1 MTIKVGING
10 FGRIGRNIFRATD
23 KLKGDFEIVAVNDLG
38 DAATFAHLLKYDT
51 ALGTFGPEVSAG
63 GDSIKVDGRAVKF
76 LSHKDPG
83 ELPWKDLGVDI
94 VIESTGLFT
103 DATKARVHID
113 KGGAQKVVISA
124 PATNQDYTVVFG
136 VNHKGYDPKKHNVV
150 SNASCTTNCFV
161 PLAKVLNDSFG
172 IERGMMTTI
181 HAYTADQK
189 LQDLP
194 HKDLRRARAAADNV
208 IPTSTGAN
216 RAVAEVLPEL
226 AGKFAGMAFRV
237 PILDVSVVDLTV
249 ELKTNANAKTIN
261 AAFDEA
267 AKGALKGILAVSHEE
282 LVSSDFKSNPHSSI
296 VDAPLTLELESHWAK
311 VVSWYDNEWGFS
323 CRMVDL
329 INYTDSRARGPERAA
344 RQRRHRRRRAHQGG
358 DPNPGASRRARRH
371 GHRDVPPRTPKGR
384 RPFAFVAA
392 GGGRAFDAV
401 GSRGAI
407 CRGLRR

>member
-10 FGRIGRNIFRATD
+10 FGRIGRNIYRAAD
-23 KLKGDFEIVAVNDLG
+23 KLKADFEIVAVNDLG

-51 ALGTFGPEVSAG
+51 ALGTFGPEVSAS
-63 GDSIKVDGRAVKF
+63 GDSIKVDGRDVKF
-76 LSHKDPG
+76 LSVRDPG
-83 ELPWKDLGVDI
+83 ELPWKELGVDL

-113 KGGAQKVVISA
+113 KGGARKVIISA

-136 VNHKGYDPKKHNVV
+136 VNHKGYDPKKHNVI

-161 PLAKVLNDSFG
+161 PLAKVLNDTFG
-172 IERGMMTTI
+172 IERGMMTTV

-237 PILDVSVVDLTV
+237 PILDVSLVDLTV
-249 ELKTNANAKTIN
+249 ELKNSANAKAIN

-267 AKGALKGILAVSHEE
+267 SKGALKGILAVSHEE

-296 VDAPLTLELESHWAK
+296 VDAPLTLELGAHWAK

-329 INYTDSRARGPERAA
+329 INYMAA
-344 RQRRHRRRRAHQGG
+344 
-358 DPNPGASRRARRH
+358 
-371 GHRDVPPRTPKGR
+371 K
-384 RPFAFVAA
+384 
-392 GGGRAFDAV
+392 
-401 GSRGAI
+401 
-407 CRGLRR
+407 L

>member
-10 FGRIGRNIFRATD
+10 FGRIGRNIYRAAD
-23 KLKGDFEIVAVNDLG
+23 KLKADFEIVAVNDLG
-38 DAATFAHLLKYDT
+38 DAHTFAHLLKHDT
-51 ALGTFGPEVSAG
+51 ALGTFGPDVSAS
-63 GDSIKVDGRAVKF
+63 GDSIKVDGRSVKF
-76 LSHKDPG
+76 LSVKDPG
-83 ELPWKDLGVDI
+83 ELPWKDLGVDF

-113 KGGAQKVVISA
+113 KGGAKKVIISA
-124 PATNQDYTVVFG
+124 PATNQDYTVVMG
-136 VNHKGYDPKKHNVV
+136 VNHKGLDSKKHNII

-226 AGKFAGMAFRV
+226 AGKFQGMAFRV

-249 ELKTNANAKTIN
+249 ELNKATTAKDIN
-261 AAFDEA
+261 AAFEA
-267 AKGALKGILAVSHEE
+267 ASKGELKGILAVSHEE
-282 LVSSDFKSNPHSSI
+282 LVSSDFKSDPHSSI
-296 VDAPLTLELESHWAK
+296 VDAPLTLMLGDKWAK

-329 INYTDSRARGPERAA
+329 ITYMAA
-344 RQRRHRRRRAHQGG
+344 R
-358 DPNPGASRRARRH
+358 
-371 GHRDVPPRTPKGR
+371 
-384 RPFAFVAA
+384 
-392 GGGRAFDAV
+392 
-401 GSRGAI
+401 
-407 CRGLRR
+407 L

>member
-10 FGRIGRNIFRATD
+10 FGRIGRNIYRAAD
-23 KLKGDFEIVAVNDLG
+23 KLKADFEIVAVNDLG
-38 DAATFAHLLKYDT
+38 DAGTFAHLLKYDT
-51 ALGTFGPEVSAG
+51 ALGTFGPEVSAS
-63 GDSIKVDGRAVKF
+63 GDSIKVDGRDVKF
-76 LSHKDPG
+76 LSVRDPG
-83 ELPWKDLGVDI
+83 ELPWKELGVDL

-113 KGGAQKVVISA
+113 KGGAQKVIISA

-136 VNHKGYDPKKHNVV
+136 VNHKGYDPKKHNVI

-172 IERGMMTTI
+172 IERGMMTTV

-237 PILDVSVVDLTV
+237 PILDVSLVDLTV
-249 ELKTNANAKTIN
+249 ELKNPANAKAIN
-261 AAFDEA
+261 AAFEEA
-267 AKGALKGILAVSHEE
+267 SKGALKGILAVSHEE

-296 VDAPLTLELESHWAK
+296 VDAPLTLELGAHWAK

-329 INYTDSRARGPERAA
+329 INYMAA
-344 RQRRHRRRRAHQGG
+344 
-358 DPNPGASRRARRH
+358 
-371 GHRDVPPRTPKGR
+371 K
-384 RPFAFVAA
+384 
-392 GGGRAFDAV
+392 
-401 GSRGAI
+401 
-407 CRGLRR
+407 L

>member
-63 GDSIKVDGRAVKF
+63 GDSIKVDGRTVKF

-103 DATKARVHID
+103 DATKARVHLD
-113 KGGAQKVVISA
+113 KGGAQKVVISS

-136 VNHKGYDPKKHNVV
+136 VNHTGYDPKKHNVV

-249 ELKTNANAKTIN
+249 ELKANANAKSIN

-296 VDAPLTLELESHWAK
+296 VDAPLTLELGPHWAK

-329 INYTDSRARGPERAA
+329 INYMAA
-344 RQRRHRRRRAHQGG
+344 R
-358 DPNPGASRRARRH
+358 
-371 GHRDVPPRTPKGR
+371 
-384 RPFAFVAA
+384 
-392 GGGRAFDAV
+392 
-401 GSRGAI
+401 
-407 CRGLRR
+407 L